1 MKILFP
7 LILIFIGI
15 SGLSQNDLD
24 KVLKRYNRG
33 HIPYISV
40 TEARMLQLQEKIIL
54 LDAREKEEYEVSHLP
69 SALFI
74 GYKEFSGK
82 DVSDLVSDKNQ
93 SIVVYCSI
101 GIRSEK
107 IAEKLKKMGYQNVHN
122 LYGGIFEW
130 SNKELPLEDHLGFST
145 LRVHIYSKE
154 WAPYLKKG
162 SKVN

>member
-1 MKILFP
+1 MKIFIS
-7 LILIFIGI
+7 LILMFIGI

-40 TEARMLQLQEKIIL
+40 TQARMLQLQDKIIF

-69 SALFI
+69 SAHFI

-82 DVSDLVSDKNQ
+82 DLSELVPNKNQ

-107 IAEKLKKMGYQNVHN
+107 IAEKLKKMGYQNVRN

-130 SNKELPLEDHLGFST
+130 SNEALPLIDNFGFNT
-145 LRVHIYSKE
+145 RRVHIYSKE